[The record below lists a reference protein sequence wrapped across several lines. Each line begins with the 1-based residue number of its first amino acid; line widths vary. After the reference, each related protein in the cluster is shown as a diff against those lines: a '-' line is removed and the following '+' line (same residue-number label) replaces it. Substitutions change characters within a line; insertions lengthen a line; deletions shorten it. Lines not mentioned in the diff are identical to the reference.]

1 MPGGRPR
8 PPESLLERIFG
19 EEGRF
24 APAPDVEAWVREAFI
39 EDDAEL
45 RNDDH
50 RHLQQ
55 AEIGF
60 LWTTVRNA
68 RQGRSIIGMAEPGTP
83 MGMGRWRKA
92 RADQQIAEWF
102 GTIPDF
108 IITLD
113 ARYAATCGDP
123 EWCAL
128 IEHELYHCGQERDE
142 FGAPKFRK
150 SGLPAFAMRGHD
162 VEEFVGVVARYGAA
176 ATGVRD
182 LVEAARCAPLI
193 SRASVADI
201 CGTCLLRAA

>member
-60 LWTTVRNA
+60 LWTTA
-68 RQGRSIIGMAEPGTP
+68 RSPARRTTIEGVKAGTAGLHHWRPIGRT
-83 MGMGRWRKA
+83 
-92 RADQQIAEWF
+92 
-102 GTIPDF
+102 
-108 IITLD
+108 
-113 ARYAATCGDP
+113 
-123 EWCAL
+123 
-128 IEHELYHCGQERDE
+128 
-142 FGAPKFRK
+142 
-150 SGLPAFAMRGHD
+150 
-162 VEEFVGVVARYGAA
+162 
-176 ATGVRD
+176 
-182 LVEAARCAPLI
+182 
-193 SRASVADI
+193 
-201 CGTCLLRAA
+201 